1 MPASDA
7 PTGAGQTLL
16 VVDDEPEL
24 VALAVEM
31 LKGLKYDPVGY
42 SDSTE
47 ALQVLRA
54 NPRRF
59 AAVISDEVMPD
70 LTGTEL
76 TRALRQYLPHLPV
89 LLVSGYGGASLAQRA
104 SVAGVTRVLAKPL
117 RRADLAR
124 ALAELLH

>member
-1 MPASDA
+1 MPDSRCIFPECTDIVSSSEVPPSDA

-54 NPRRF
+54 DPRRF

-76 TRALRQYLPHLPV
+76 TEPCGNTCRMCRCCW
-89 LLVSGYGGASLAQRA
+89 
-104 SVAGVTRVLAKPL
+104 
-117 RRADLAR
+117 
-124 ALAELLH
+124 